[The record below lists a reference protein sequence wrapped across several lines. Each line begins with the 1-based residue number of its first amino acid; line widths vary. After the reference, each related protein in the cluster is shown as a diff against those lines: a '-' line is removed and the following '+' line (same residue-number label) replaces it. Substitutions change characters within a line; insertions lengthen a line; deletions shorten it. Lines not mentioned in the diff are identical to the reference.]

1 MNVAAE
7 TAAVRLL
14 SEIAPHNEIEDYKPH
29 GVAVLQYNCK
39 FLDLEIT
46 TRNNFKIGG
55 RPYSVQNAE
64 VEMNLEKV
72 FKYALAFAYHLFE
85 DVECILGFKYKDQRR
100 YLVMGRN
107 AYEISVMI
115 WNPHWLTA
123 PEGCET
129 NNGCIYKI
137 IEVVEE

>member
-7 TAAVRLL
+7 TAAV
-14 SEIAPHNEIEDYKPH
+14 
-29 GVAVLQYNCK
+29 LQHHCQ

-64 VEMNLEKV
+64 VES
-72 FKYALAFAYHLFE
+72 
-85 DVECILGFKYKDQRR
+85 ILGFKYKGQRR
-100 YLVMGRN
+100 Y
-107 AYEISVMI
+107 ADEISVMI
-115 WNPHWLTA
+115 GNPHWLTA

-129 NNGCIYKI
+129 NAGFIHKT
-137 IEVVEE
+137 IEVTEE